1 MADKVR
7 AKLAA
12 VHTKLEGK
20 YVLVYLNFG
29 ESATEASP
37 KWAMIGGQKS
47 GDLDLSADSID
58 ASDKT
63 SGGWGEKYPGI
74 KTSELSVEGN
84 IVGGDEAYQALRD
97 AFNAGEPVDICRYDS
112 KNKTADRNWYSIT
125 ELSDETPHDD
135 VATFSMKL
143 EGIGAPKYYKNLT
156 SVDSVGATAASSSST
171 TTTTGK

>member
-20 YVLVYLNFG
+20 YVLIYLNFG
-29 ESATEASP
+29 EGATETTP

-74 KTSELSVEGN
+74 KSSELSVEGN

-97 AFNAGEPVDICRYDS
+97 AFNAGEPVDI
-112 KNKTADRNWYSIT
+112 WYSIT

-135 VATFSMKL
+135 IATFSLKL
-143 EGIGAPKYYKNLT
+143 EGIGAPKYYEKLT
-156 SVDSVGATAASSSST
+156 SVDSVGTTAAAST
-171 TTTTGK
+171 TTTGTGK

>member
-97 AFNAGEPVDICRYDS
+97 ASTPVNRLISAGTTARQDGRPELVLHYRTERRNAP
-112 KNKTADRNWYSIT
+112 
-125 ELSDETPHDD
+125 
-135 VATFSMKL
+135 
-143 EGIGAPKYYKNLT
+143 
-156 SVDSVGATAASSSST
+156 
-171 TTTTGK
+171 

>member
-63 SGGWGEKYPGI
+63 SGGWGENI
-74 KTSELSVEGN
+74 LASRRLS
-84 IVGGDEAYQALRD
+84 
-97 AFNAGEPVDICRYDS
+97 
-112 KNKTADRNWYSIT
+112 
-125 ELSDETPHDD
+125 
-135 VATFSMKL
+135 
-143 EGIGAPKYYKNLT
+143 
-156 SVDSVGATAASSSST
+156 
-171 TTTTGK
+171 

>member
-63 SGGWGEKYPGI
+63 SGGWGEKYPGLLDFSASWRVGSTAMWSSPSRRNSA
-74 KTSELSVEGN
+74 KSFLSV
-84 IVGGDEAYQALRD
+84 L
-97 AFNAGEPVDICRYDS
+97 
-112 KNKTADRNWYSIT
+112 
-125 ELSDETPHDD
+125 L
-135 VATFSMKL
+135 
-143 EGIGAPKYYKNLT
+143 
-156 SVDSVGATAASSSST
+156 
-171 TTTTGK
+171 